1 LEAGLAAI
9 GSQAEAVQDCVE
21 DEQDAGRPKPIDV
34 EFLLSDVVPSVLS
47 LSGLAPFFFISTAH
61 GFPQNFPSC
70 KAEVSFLP
78 VNMQNCCP
86 SNWPVNTL
94 KLQFK

>member
-21 DEQDAGRPKPIDV
+21 DEQDAGRAKPIDV

-47 LSGLAPFFFISTAH
+47 LSGL
-61 GFPQNFPSC
+61 
-70 KAEVSFLP
+70 
-78 VNMQNCCP
+78 
-86 SNWPVNTL
+86 SNHFRINY
-94 KLQFK
+94 F